1 MISQNTLKNNAHN
14 MIIVLTIQRNEKRIE
29 RRYNSKKKTQKKINN
44 IILNQTYKLKKH
56 RIRCIVFTQYLRSNK
71 QKKKNIISKLKF
83 FSSERIDK
91 KNNKNIY
98 K

>member
-44 IILNQTYKLKKH
+44 IILNQT
-56 RIRCIVFTQYLRSNK
+56 CK
-71 QKKKNIISKLKF
+71 QKTKKNTEYAALCSAQQTKTKQEYIISHF
-83 FSSERIDK
+83 IR
-91 KNNKNIY
+91 KN
-98 K
+98 